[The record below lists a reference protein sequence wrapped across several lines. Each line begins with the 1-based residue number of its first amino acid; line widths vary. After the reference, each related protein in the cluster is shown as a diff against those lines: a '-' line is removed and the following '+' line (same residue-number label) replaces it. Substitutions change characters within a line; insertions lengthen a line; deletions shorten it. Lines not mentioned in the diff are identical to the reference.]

1 MQQHAGLRLQPKSIV
16 SADDALEVVR
26 TQSLENDPGIFN
38 RLIGRHGLSF
48 PREMFQSLFHTRI
61 EPRPVQA
68 MGEIMSSEHPQ
79 RVLEADMTRFTYRKT
94 KQFLHSIADKTED
107 LFEVPLRQTQLGE
120 CQVDRIRDIPLR
132 FDEGAIQIEDQQL
145 DRSFSHEIL
154 YLAFRSSSCSTA
166 RLSRLAGSVSL
177 TQASRTKL
185 IIRF

>member
-16 SADDALEVVR
+16 SADDALEVMR
-26 TQSLENDPGIFN
+26 TQSLENDLCIFN
-38 RLIGRHGLSF
+38 RFVGRYGLPF
-48 PREMFQSLFHTRI
+48 LREMFQSLFHTGI
-61 EPRPVQA
+61 ELRPIQA
-68 MGEIMSSEHPQ
+68 MVEIMPPEHPQ
-79 RVLEADMTRFTYRKT
+79 RVFEADVTRFTYRKT
-94 KQFLHSIADKTED
+94 KELLHAIADKTED

-120 CQVDRIRDIPLR
+120 CQVDRIRDVPLR

-154 YLAFRSSSCSTA
+154 YLAFRSSSCSA
-166 RLSRLAGSVSL
+166 AKLSRLAGSVSL